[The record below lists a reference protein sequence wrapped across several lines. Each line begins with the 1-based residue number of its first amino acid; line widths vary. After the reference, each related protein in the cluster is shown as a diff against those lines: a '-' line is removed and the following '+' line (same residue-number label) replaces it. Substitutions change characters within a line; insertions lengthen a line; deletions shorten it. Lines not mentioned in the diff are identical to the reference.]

1 MDTFVQGLTTAQKL
15 LDDGILE
22 TFITNRYA
30 SYQTGIGGQITAGK
44 VDFKSLEKYAL
55 QLKEI
60 KNSSGSQE
68 YLETVLNEYLLSD

>member
-44 VDFKSLEKYAL
+44 VEF
-55 QLKEI
+55 
-60 KNSSGSQE
+60 
-68 YLETVLNEYLLSD
+68 